1 MFAIRGAIQVER
13 DSVEALHAAVRA
25 LCERL
30 LEENRLSLSRVL
42 SAIFTLTPDLTAG
55 FPAGAAREA
64 GWGTVPMLCAQE
76 IPVPGAPGRICRV
89 LLHVRG
95 VGQPRHVYIAGA
107 ASLRPDLAADPV
119 STSPPRT
126 RRARGGRKASR
137 GRGKRIAGS
146 RP

>member
-13 DSVEALHAAVRA
+13 DSVEAIHAAVRA

-95 VGQPRHVYIAGA
+95 AGRPRHVYMAGA
-107 ASLRPDLAADPV
+107 AALRPDLGADPV
-119 STSPPRT
+119 SPSM
-126 RRARGGRKASR
+126 ARSRKAHTGRKASR
-137 GRGKRIAGS
+137 ARGRRIAGS